1 VSIGSVLNIARS
13 GLDASQT
20 AIQTVSHNVANVNT
34 PGYSEQQ
41 AVLVEAEPTPSPV
54 GLLGN
59 GVSVQQIKS
68 YFDQNLQDAIT
79 NKNSD
84 VQEQQVYEQYLTQ
97 IQSVFNEDNSN
108 LSTNIT
114 NFFNDWS
121 TLSTDPTSTS
131 DKQTVASDGETLCTT
146 FNTMYSNLTSL
157 QSDLNGEV
165 STQVSDINGITSQI
179 ASLNQ
184 LISQSG
190 GGTSQAND
198 YVDQRNQLL
207 QQLSGYMNI
216 SYFTDG
222 STNMVTVLTSKGSNL
237 VDGTVSYQ
245 LTGNQDS
252 SNGMMGVSWQ
262 GPSGETDDVT
272 SQITG
277 GSLGAVIATR
287 DNTIPGY
294 LGNLNALAK
303 SIMQSVNYFHEQGND
318 NAGVPFFQT
327 SNTSDYA
334 QGISLA
340 SQIEDASGTVQTQN
354 IMASSS
360 SADTTNNDV
369 AARIASLANEA
380 VLGDSTISST
390 TFGSETSALDLTG
403 SIVVNG
409 TAVAVASTDSLG
421 QIADNISAS
430 DAGVS
435 ASVVT
440 VSGGYKLVLTAQDGA
455 QNISVVDGS
464 LSTPSTGTPSITQTL
479 GLNGSTWVNYEA
491 GVVAGVGQA
500 TTSATD
506 LATYDQN
513 ALTSLQQQQSQ
524 ESGVSIDEEMSN
536 LIMYQNAY
544 QASARLYT
552 VAQAM
557 VDSLLQSVGVTT
569 T

>member
-1 VSIGSVLNIARS
+1 VSIGSILNIARS

-41 AVLVEAEPTPSPV
+41 AVLVEAEPTPSSV

-114 NFFNDWS
+114 TFFNDWS

-131 DKQTVASDGETLCTT
+131 DKQTVAADGKTLCTT
-146 FNTMYSNLTSL
+146 FNTMYSDLTNL

-165 STQVSDINGITSQI
+165 TSQISDINGITSQI
-179 ASLNQ
+179 ASLNK
-184 LISQSG
+184 LVSQSAG
-190 GGTSQAND
+190 GSSQAND
-198 YVDQRNQLL
+198 YIDQRNQLL

-216 SYFTDG
+216 SYFTDSG
-222 STNMVTVLTSKGSNL
+222 TNMVTVLTSKGSSL
-237 VDGTVSYQ
+237 VDGAVSYN
-245 LTGNQDS
+245 LTGNQQAS
-252 SNGMMGVSWQ
+252 TGMTGVSWQ
-262 GPSGETDDVT
+262 GPSGDSQDITG
-272 SQITG
+272 QITG
-277 GSLGAVIATR
+277 GSLGAVITTR
-287 DNTIPGY
+287 DATIPGY
-294 LGNLNALAK
+294 LSNLNALAQ
-303 SIMQSVNYFHEQGND
+303 SITQNVNYFHEQGD
-318 NAGVPFFQT
+318 GGAGVPFFQT
-327 SNTSDYA
+327 GDTSNCA

-340 SQIEDASGTVQTQN
+340 GQIEGASGTVQTQN

-360 SADTTNNDV
+360 STDTTDNDV
-369 AARIASLANEA
+369 AARIASLANESI
-380 VLGDSTISST
+380 LGEGTITSA
-390 TFGSETSALDLTG
+390 TFGSDTSALDLSG
-403 SIVVNG
+403 DLVVNG
-409 TAVAVASTDSLG
+409 TDVSVASTDTLT

-435 ASVVT
+435 ASVVP
-440 VSGGYKLVLTAQDGA
+440 VSGGYKVVLAAQAGA
-455 QNISVVDGS
+455 QNISVADGS
-464 LSTPSTGTPSITQTL
+464 LSTPSTGTSSITQSL
-479 GLNGSTWVNYEA
+479 GLSGSTWVNYEA
-491 GVVAGVGQA
+491 AVVSGVGQA

-506 LATYDQN
+506 LATYNQN